1 MGAPNQREHPP
12 FVYFGDLK
20 ENSIF
25 AATISIM
32 NTMKKILLVLLVL
45 VTVLPA
51 SAVLKEEN
59 MQQTL
64 GVLCEELSET
74 HREQKER
81 AARFEQRN
89 KQFQRSIGR
98 DLELCNNI
106 ELMLYSQKEQNIFDL
121 TYACGQATSL
131 YKRVSRTRSF
141 KQFEQQQ
148 DEQIAQY
155 ENLVQALNNIPDNQ
169 LNTPKMRAT
178 RDSCIF
184 LAKVIEED
192 ILKARETM
200 KDNHEKRQLVA
211 NKAKKLNDYALKMYE
226 HIRQS
231 VFVNGGQNYFQIL
244 KRFSYNWRNS
254 KEDLADKY
262 IHSRKT
268 RSEWRG
274 PLIGFL
280 FIFMA
285 VYVLGA
291 LLLSWL
297 VIKLIPRRFLSNR
310 TYQKFLPK
318 RSCIIICGA
327 AAVFGIATFIISN
340 VTDQNFMILA
350 TRLLSEYSWL
360 IAVIMLSII
369 IRING
374 ETVKSGIKLYVPV
387 LLLGFVVFFFRIVFL
402 PSTVVNMIF
411 PILLLVFTIWQLI
424 VNRRHNANVP
434 RSDVFYSWISFIVMI
449 VSTVMAWMGYTL
461 MSVQVLIWW
470 IMQLTLIQTITVI
483 YDLMHT
489 YEDKYIPKGADV
501 RKTWI
506 YDAVYKMV
514 VPIAATISVALSIY
528 WAAKVFDLT
537 QWCER
542 IFRYKFVNQEGI
554 IVISLDRIL
563 VCVALA
569 FVFHYIIYLFIQ
581 GYQLWKQ
588 NRAESRAISKY
599 ERENDVDG
607 DVDIETVVQEDP
619 NAKAQVKAAS
629 KAVTLSMNIIKYIGW
644 GIYIYIALVTLHVS
658 RTGITFIL
666 TGLSTG
672 IGFAMKDTLENLF
685 YGLSLMNGRVKI
697 GDVIECDGVR
707 GKVSNI
713 NYQSTLVETIDGSVI
728 AFLNSQLFTK
738 NFKNMTR
745 NHGYEMA
752 KITVGVAYG
761 SKIDQV
767 REMIIDRISKLDCY
781 DREKGIQVL
790 FQNFGESSVDLLV
803 VVWVRVKSQVADISL
818 IKENIYSVLNENGI
832 EIPFPQTDLHIRTT
846 IPIKQ

>member
-1 MGAPNQREHPP
+1 MLFMVIYG
-12 FVYFGDLK
+12 

-25 AATISIM
+25 AATIFNMIAM
-32 NTMKKILLVLLVL
+32 IKKIFLALAMVLITLE
-45 VTVLPA
+45 A
-51 SAVLKEEN
+51 GAVLKEST

-74 HREQKER
+74 HQEHKDR
-81 AARFEQRN
+81 AKRFEKRN
-89 KQFQRSIGR
+89 NEFKKSIGR

-121 TYACGQATSL
+121 AYACGQATSL

-155 ENLVQALNNIPDNQ
+155 ENLIRALNNIPDYQ
-169 LNTPKMRAT
+169 LQNPAMRLN
-178 RDSCIF
+178 RDSCIY
-184 LAKVIEED
+184 LAKAIEGD
-192 ILKARETM
+192 IRKARETM
-200 KDNHEKRQLVA
+200 KENHERRQWVA
-211 NKAKKLNDYALKMYE
+211 EKAKKLNDYAMSMYE
-226 HIRQS
+226 RIRES
-231 VFVNGGQNYFQIL
+231 VFVNGGQNYFQML
-244 KRFSYNWRNS
+244 KRFNYNWKNS
-254 KEDLADKY
+254 KDDLAEKY
-262 IHSRKT
+262 THARKT

-274 PLIGFL
+274 PLVGFL
-280 FIFMA
+280 FIFLA
-285 VYVLGA
+285 IYVVGA
-291 LLLSWL
+291 LL
-297 VIKLIPRRFLSNR
+297 K
-310 TYQKFLPK
+310 K
-318 RSCIIICGA
+318 RSSIIICVA
-327 AAVFGIATFIISN
+327 AVVFGIATFIISS
-340 VTDQNFMILA
+340 VTDKNFLIMA
-350 TRLLSEYSWL
+350 TRLLSEYAWL
-360 IAVIMLSII
+360 IAAITLSII
-369 IRING
+369 IRLNG
-374 ETVKSGIKLYVPV
+374 DSVKSAIKLYVPV
-387 LLLGFVVFFFRIVFL
+387 LLVGFVVFFFRIVFL
-402 PSTVVNMIF
+402 PSTVVNLVF

-424 VNRRHNANVP
+424 INRRHNANVP
-434 RSDVFYSWISFIVMI
+434 RSDVFYSWISFIVMA
-449 VSTVMAWMGYTL
+449 VSCVMAWMGYTL

-489 YEDKYIPKGADV
+489 YENKYIPKNADV
-501 RKTWI
+501 RQTWF
-506 YDAVYKMV
+506 YDAVYKMII
-514 VPIAATISVALSIY
+514 PIAATLSVGLSIY
-528 WAAKVFDLT
+528 WAARVFDLT

-542 IFRYKFVNQEGI
+542 IFRYKFVNQDGL
-554 IVISLDRIL
+554 IVLSLDRIL
-563 VCVALA
+563 FCVAAA
-569 FVFHYIIYLFIQ
+569 FVFNYIIYLFIQ

-588 NRAESRAISKY
+588 SRAEARAISQY
-599 ERENDVDG
+599 EERNDIAENEE
-607 DVDIETVVQEDP
+607 VDINTIVQEDP
-619 NAKAQVKAAS
+619 NAKAQYKAAS

-644 GIYIYIALVTLHVS
+644 GIYIYIVLVTLHVS

-713 NYQSTLVETIDGSVI
+713 NYQSTLVETVDGSVI

-761 SKIDQV
+761 SKIDTV
-767 REMIIDRISKLDCY
+767 REKIIERISHLDCY
-781 DREKGIQVL
+781 DTSKGVQVL

-803 VVWVRVKSQVADISL
+803 IVWVRVAYQAADVAL
-818 IKENIYSVLNENGI
+818 VKENIYAALNENGI
-832 EIPFPQTDLHIRTT
+832 EIPFPQSDVHLT
-846 IPIKQ
+846 ITHPTE

>member
-1 MGAPNQREHPP
+1 MT
-12 FVYFGDLK
+12 K
-20 ENSIF
+20 
-25 AATISIM
+25 
-32 NTMKKILLVLLVL
+32 MKKILLVLLLVL
-45 VTVLPA
+45 ATVLPA
-51 SAVLKEEN
+51 GAVLKESN
-59 MQQTL
+59 MEQTL

-74 HREQKER
+74 HNEQKAR
-81 AARFEQRN
+81 AERFEQRN

-121 TYACGQATSL
+121 AYACGQATDL

-155 ENLVQALNNIPDNQ
+155 EHLVQALNNIQDHQ
-169 LNTPKMRAT
+169 LTSPEMRVT
-178 RDSCIF
+178 RDSCIY
-184 LAKVIEED
+184 LAKVIEND
-192 ILKARETM
+192 IRNTRSTM
-200 KDNHEKRQLVA
+200 KDNHEKRKWVA
-211 NKAKKLNDYALKMYE
+211 DKAKKLNDYALSMYE
-226 HIRQS
+226 RIRQS
-231 VFVNGGQNYFQIL
+231 VFVNGGQSYFQIMQ
-244 KRFSYNWRNS
+244 RFGYNWKNS
-254 KEDLADKY
+254 KDDLTEKY
-262 IHSRKT
+262 TPSRKT

-280 FIFMA
+280 FIFLV
-285 VYVLGA
+285 VYIVGA

-297 VIKLIPRRFLSNR
+297 IIKMIPRRFLSQS
-310 TYQKFLPK
+310 TYKKFLPK

-327 AAVFGIATFIISN
+327 AAVFGIVTFIISN
-340 VTDQNFMILA
+340 VTEQNFMIMA
-350 TRLLSEYSWL
+350 TRLLSEYAWL

-369 IRING
+369 IRIDGNA
-374 ETVKSGIKLYVPV
+374 VKSGIKLYVPV
-387 LLLGFVVFFFRIVFL
+387 LIVGFVVFFFRIVFL
-402 PSTVVNMIF
+402 PSTVVNLVF
-411 PILLLVFTIWQLI
+411 PPLLLVFTLWQLFI
-424 VNRRHNANVP
+424 NRRHNNAVP
-434 RSDVFYSWISFIVMI
+434 RSDVFYSWISLIVMA
-449 VSTVMAWMGYTL
+449 VSCVMAWMGYTL

-470 IMQLTLIQTITVI
+470 IMQLTLVQTITVI
-483 YDLMHT
+483 YDLLHS
-489 YEDKYIPKGADV
+489 YEKKHIPEDAPV
-501 RKTWI
+501 TRTWF

-514 VPIAATISVALSIY
+514 VPIAATLSVALSIY
-528 WAAKVFDLT
+528 WAARVFDLT
-537 QWCER
+537 QWCEH
-542 IFRYKFVNQEGI
+542 IFRFKFFNQPGL
-554 IVISLDRIL
+554 IVLSLDRIL
-563 VCVALA
+563 ACVAFA
-569 FVFHYIIYLFIQ
+569 FVFNYIIYLFIQ

-588 NRAESRAISKY
+588 SRAEAKAISMY
-599 ERENDVDG
+599 EQVNDVAD
-607 DVDIETVVQEDP
+607 DEEIDIETVIQDDP
-619 NAKAQVKAAS
+619 NAKAKVKAAS

-644 GIYIYIALVTLHVS
+644 GIYIYIVLVTLHVN

-767 REMIIDRISKLDCY
+767 REMIIARISQLDCY
-781 DREKGIQVL
+781 DPSKGVQVL

-803 VVWVRVKSQVADISL
+803 IVWVRVASQAADIAL
-818 IKENIYSVLNENGI
+818 VKENIYAALNDNGI
-832 EIPFPQTDLHIRTT
+832 EIPFPQADIHIRTAS
-846 IPIKQ
+846 IKQLSDNLN

>member
-1 MGAPNQREHPP
+1 M
-12 FVYFGDLK
+12 K
-20 ENSIF
+20 K
-25 AATISIM
+25 
-32 NTMKKILLVLLVL
+32 MKKILMLLLLLVMA
-45 VTVLPA
+45 LPA
-51 SAVLKEEN
+51 GAVLKESN

-74 HREQKER
+74 HKEQKAR
-81 AARFEQRN
+81 AERFEQRN

-106 ELMLYSQKEQNIFDL
+106 ELMLYSQKEQNVFDL
-121 TYACGQATSL
+121 AYACGQATEL

-155 ENLVQALNNIPDNQ
+155 EHLVQALNNISDNQ
-169 LNTPKMRAT
+169 FKTPQMRVT
-178 RDSCIF
+178 RDSCIY
-184 LAKVIEED
+184 LAKFIEND
-192 ILKARETM
+192 IRRARETM
-200 KDNHEKRQLVA
+200 KDNHEKRQWVA
-211 NKAKKLNDYALKMYE
+211 QKAKRLNDYALSMYE
-226 HIRQS
+226 RIRQS
-231 VFVNGGQNYFQIL
+231 VFVNGGQSYFKIL
-244 KRFSYNWRNS
+244 DRLDYNWKNS
-254 KEDLADKY
+254 KDDIAEKY
-262 IHSRKT
+262 SRSRKV

-285 VYVLGA
+285 VYILGA
-291 LLLSWL
+291 LGLSWL
-297 VIKLIPRRFLSNR
+297 IIKLIPRNFLSSA
-310 TYQKFLPK
+310 TYRKFLPK

-327 AAVFGIATFIISN
+327 AAVFGIATVIVSC
-340 VTDQNFMILA
+340 VTDNNFMIMA
-350 TRLLSEYSWL
+350 TRLLSEYAWL
-360 IAVIMLSII
+360 IAVITLSII
-369 IRING
+369 IRVSG
-374 ETVKSGIKLYVPV
+374 DTVKSGIMLYVPV

-402 PSTVVNMIF
+402 PSTVVNLVF
-411 PILLLVFTIWQLI
+411 PILLLIFTVWQLVI
-424 VNRRHNANVP
+424 NRRHNRAVP
-434 RSDVFYSWISFIVMI
+434 RSDVFYSWISLIVMA

-483 YDLMHT
+483 YDLLHS
-489 YEDKYIPKGADV
+489 YERKHIPDDADV
-501 RKTWI
+501 RTTWF
-506 YDAVYKMV
+506 YDAVYKMI
-514 VPIAATISVALSIY
+514 VPIAATLSVGLSIY
-528 WAAKVFDLT
+528 WAARVFDLT
-537 QWCER
+537 QWCQY
-542 IFRYKFVNQEGI
+542 IFRYKFVNQPGF
-554 IVISLDRIL
+554 VVLSLDRIL
-563 VCVALA
+563 ACVAFG
-569 FVFHYIIYLFIQ
+569 FVFNYIIYLFIQ

-588 NRAESRAISKY
+588 NRAEARAISLY
-599 ERENDVDG
+599 ERENDVDA
-607 DVDIETVVQEDP
+607 DAEIDIQTVIEEDP
-619 NAKAQVKAAS
+619 NAKAKVKAAS

-644 GIYIYIALVTLHVS
+644 GIYIYIVLVTLHVS

-713 NYQSTLVETIDGSVI
+713 NYQSTLVETTDGSVI

-752 KITVGVAYG
+752 KVTVGVAYG

-767 REMIIDRISKLDCY
+767 REMIIERISRLDCY
-781 DREKGIQVL
+781 DPKKGVQVL

-803 VVWVRVKSQVADISL
+803 IVWVRVASQVADIAV

-832 EIPFPQTDLHIRTT
+832 EIPFPQADVHIRTA
-846 IPIKQ
+846 PVV

>member
-1 MGAPNQREHPP
+1 MLFMVIYG
-12 FVYFGDLK
+12 

-25 AATISIM
+25 AATIFNMIAM
-32 NTMKKILLVLLVL
+32 IKKIFLALAMVLITLE
-45 VTVLPA
+45 A
-51 SAVLKEEN
+51 GAVLKEST

-74 HREQKER
+74 HQEHKDR
-81 AARFEQRN
+81 AKRFEKRN
-89 KQFQRSIGR
+89 NEFKKSIGR

-121 TYACGQATSL
+121 AYACGQATSL

-155 ENLVQALNNIPDNQ
+155 ENLIRALNNIPDYQ
-169 LNTPKMRAT
+169 LQNPAMRLN
-178 RDSCIF
+178 RDSCIY
-184 LAKVIEED
+184 LAKAIEGD
-192 ILKARETM
+192 IRKARETM
-200 KDNHEKRQLVA
+200 KENHERRQWVA
-211 NKAKKLNDYALKMYE
+211 EKAKKLNDYAMSMYE
-226 HIRQS
+226 RIRES
-231 VFVNGGQNYFQIL
+231 VFVNGGQNYFQML
-244 KRFSYNWRNS
+244 KRFNYNWKNS
-254 KEDLADKY
+254 KDDLAEKY
-262 IHSRKT
+262 THARKT

-274 PLIGFL
+274 PLVGFL
-280 FIFMA
+280 FIFLA
-285 VYVLGA
+285 IYVVGA
-291 LLLSWL
+291 LLLSWFIL
-297 VIKLIPRRFLSNR
+297 
-310 TYQKFLPK
+310 KFLVPK
-318 RSCIIICGA
+318 RWLSRGSYKTFLKKRSSIIICVA
-327 AAVFGIATFIISN
+327 AVVFGIATFIISS
-340 VTDQNFMILA
+340 VTDKNFLIMA
-350 TRLLSEYSWL
+350 TRLLSEYAWL
-360 IAVIMLSII
+360 IAAITLSII
-369 IRING
+369 IRLNG
-374 ETVKSGIKLYVPV
+374 DSVKSAIKLYVPV
-387 LLLGFVVFFFRIVFL
+387 LLVGFVVFFFRIVFL
-402 PSTVVNMIF
+402 PSTVVNLVF

-424 VNRRHNANVP
+424 INRRHNANVP
-434 RSDVFYSWISFIVMI
+434 RSDVFYSWISFIVMA
-449 VSTVMAWMGYTL
+449 VSCVMAWMGYTL

-489 YEDKYIPKGADV
+489 YENKYIPKNADV
-501 RKTWI
+501 RQTWF
-506 YDAVYKMV
+506 YDAVYKMI
-514 VPIAATISVALSIY
+514 VPIAATLSVGLSIY
-528 WAAKVFDLT
+528 WAARVFDLT
-537 QWCER
+537 QWCEH
-542 IFRYKFVNQEGI
+542 IFRYKFVDQPGL
-554 IVISLDRIL
+554 IVLSLDRIL
-563 VCVALA
+563 ACVAFA
-569 FVFHYIIYLFIQ
+569 FVFNYVIYLFIQ
-581 GYQLWKQ
+581 GYQLFKQ
-588 NRAESRAISKY
+588 NRAEAKAISMY
-599 ERENDVDG
+599 ELNNDIDSDENI
-607 DVDIETVVQEDP
+607 DIETVIQDDP
-619 NAKAQVKAAS
+619 NAKAKVKAES

-644 GIYIYIALVTLHVS
+644 GIYVYIVLVTLHVN

-767 REMIIDRISKLDCY
+767 REMIIDRISHLDCY
-781 DREKGIQVL
+781 DPKKGVQVL

-803 VVWVRVKSQVADISL
+803 IVWVRVASQAADIAR
-818 IKENIYSVLNENGI
+818 IKENIYDVLNNNGI
-832 EIPFPQTDLHIRTT
+832 EIPFPQADVHIRTT
-846 IPIKQ
+846 IAQQ

>member
-1 MGAPNQREHPP
+1 M
-12 FVYFGDLK
+12 LLL
-20 ENSIF
+20 
-25 AATISIM
+25 AAM
-32 NTMKKILLVLLVL
+32 LQ
-45 VTVLPA
+45 A
-51 SAVLKEEN
+51 GAVLKESTMN
-59 MQQTL
+59 QTL

-74 HREQKER
+74 HKEQKER
-81 AARFEQRN
+81 AERFEQRN
-89 KQFQRSIGR
+89 KQFKRSIGR

-121 TYACGQATSL
+121 AYACGQATTL
-131 YKRVSRTRSF
+131 YERVTRTRSF

-155 ENLVQALNNIPDNQ
+155 EHLIQALDNIPDYQ
-169 LNTPKMRAT
+169 LRTDAMRAT
-178 RDSCIF
+178 RDSCIY
-184 LAKVIEED
+184 LAKVIEND
-192 ILKARETM
+192 IRHTRETM
-200 KDNHEKRQLVA
+200 KENHERRQWVA
-211 NKAKKLNDYALKMYE
+211 DKAKKLNDHALGMYE
-226 HIRQS
+226 RIRQS

-244 KRFSYNWRNS
+244 KRFGYNWRNI
-254 KEDLADKY
+254 KEDINEKY
-262 IHSRKT
+262 SRSHKT

-285 VYVLGA
+285 VYVMGA

-297 VIKLIPRRFLSNR
+297 IIKMIPKQFISRGS
-310 TYQKFLPK
+310 YKKFLLK

-327 AAVFGIATFIISN
+327 AAVFAIATFIISN
-340 VTDQNFMILA
+340 VTDQNFMVMA
-350 TRLLSEYSWL
+350 TRLLSEYAWL

-369 IRING
+369 IRIDG
-374 ETVKSGIKLYVPV
+374 EAVKSGIKLYVPV
-387 LLLGFVVFFFRIVFL
+387 LLVGFVVFFFRIVFL
-402 PSTVVNMIF
+402 PSTVVNVVF
-411 PILLLVFTIWQLI
+411 PPLLLIFTIWQFI
-424 VNRRHNANVP
+424 INRRHSSMVP
-434 RSDVFYSWISFIVMI
+434 RSDVFYSWISLIVMA
-449 VSTVMAWMGYTL
+449 VSCVMSWLGFTL

-483 YDLMHT
+483 YDLLHN
-489 YEDKYIPKGADV
+489 YEKKHISDDADV
-501 RKTWI
+501 RRTWF
-506 YDAVYKMV
+506 YDAVYKMI
-514 VPIAATISVALSIY
+514 VPIAATLSVAVSIY
-528 WAAKVFDLT
+528 WAARVFDLT

-542 IFRYKFVNQEGI
+542 IFRYKFVNQPGL
-554 IVISLDRIL
+554 IVLSLDRIL
-563 VCVALA
+563 ACVAFA
-569 FVFHYIIYLFIQ
+569 FVFNYIIYLFIQ

-588 NRAESRAISKY
+588 NRAEAKAISMY
-599 ERENDVDG
+599 ERENEVDS
-607 DVDIETVVQEDP
+607 DESIDIETVIQDDP
-619 NAKAQVKAAS
+619 NAKAKVKAES

-644 GIYIYIALVTLHVS
+644 GIYIYIVLVTLHVN

-761 SKIDQV
+761 SKIDHV
-767 REMIIDRISKLDCY
+767 REMIIDRISHLDCY
-781 DREKGIQVL
+781 DPKKGVQVL

-803 VVWVRVKSQVADISL
+803 VVWVRVNSQVADISR

-832 EIPFPQTDLHIRTT
+832 EIPFPQADLHIRTT
-846 IPIKQ
+846 TA

>member
-1 MGAPNQREHPP
+1 M
-12 FVYFGDLK
+12 
-20 ENSIF
+20 
-25 AATISIM
+25 
-32 NTMKKILLVLLVL
+32 MKRQLLLVLLVL
-45 VTVLPA
+45 ATMLPA

-59 MQQTL
+59 MAQTL
-64 GVLCEELSET
+64 SVLCEELSET
-74 HREQKER
+74 HQEQKER
-81 AARFEQRN
+81 AKRFEQRN

-106 ELMLYSQKEQNIFDL
+106 ELMLYSQKEANVFDL
-121 TYACGQATSL
+121 AYACGQATSL
-131 YKRVSRTRSF
+131 YNRVSRTRSF

-155 ENLVQALNNIPDNQ
+155 ESLVQALNNIPDYQ
-169 LNTPKMRAT
+169 LKTPAMRAT

-184 LAKVIEED
+184 LAKFIESD
-192 ILKARETM
+192 IRKTRETM
-200 KDNHEKRQLVA
+200 KGNHEQRQWVA
-211 NKAKKLNDYALKMYE
+211 KKAKKLNDYAMEMYE
-226 HIRQS
+226 RIREN

-244 KRFSYNWRNS
+244 KRFNYNWKNS
-254 KEDLADKY
+254 RDDISEKY
-262 IHSRKT
+262 TPTRKT

-274 PLIGFL
+274 EYIGFL

-285 VYVLGA
+285 VYVIGA
-291 LLLSWL
+291 LVLSWL
-297 VIKLIPRRFLSNR
+297 ILRFLVPKR
-310 TYQKFLPK
+310 FLTRASYKTFLEK
-318 RSCIIICGA
+318 RSCIVICVA
-327 AAVFGIATFIISN
+327 AAVFGIATFIISS
-340 VTDQNFMILA
+340 VVDQNFMSMA
-350 TRLLSEYSWL
+350 TTLLSEYAWL
-360 IAVIMLSII
+360 IAVITLSII
-369 IRING
+369 IRMDSSA
-374 ETVKSGIKLYVPV
+374 VKSGIKLYVPV
-387 LLLGFVVFFFRIVFL
+387 LLVGFVVFFFRIVFL
-402 PSTVVNMIF
+402 PSTMVNLVF
-411 PILLLVFTIWQLI
+411 PPLLLVFTVWQLI
-424 VNRRHNANVP
+424 VNRRHNADVP
-434 RSDVFYSWISFIVMI
+434 RSDMFYSWISFTVMA

-470 IMQLTLIQTITVI
+470 IMQLTLIQTITVV
-483 YDLMHT
+483 YDLLHN
-489 YEDKYIPKGADV
+489 YERRRIPEDADV
-501 RKTWI
+501 RRTWF

-514 VPIAATISVALSIY
+514 VPIAATLSVALSIY
-528 WAAKVFDLT
+528 WAAQVFDLT

-542 IFRYKFVNQEGI
+542 IFRYKFVDQPGL
-554 IVISLDRIL
+554 IVLSLDRL
-563 VCVALA
+563 LFCVAAA

-581 GYQLWKQ
+581 GYQLWKVYKTG
-588 NRAESRAISKY
+588 S
-599 ERENDVDG
+599 EN
-607 DVDIETVVQEDP
+607 
-619 NAKAQVKAAS
+619 

-644 GIYIYIALVTLHVS
+644 GIYVYIVLVTLHVN

-707 GKVSNI
+707 GKVKNI

-761 SKIDQV
+761 SKIDAV
-767 REMIIDRISKLDCY
+767 REMIIERISKLDCY
-781 DREKGIQVL
+781 DPGKGVQVL

-803 VVWVRVKSQVADISL
+803 VVWVRVSSQVADVAL

-832 EIPFPQTDLHIRTT
+832 EIPFPQADLHIRTA
-846 IPIKQ
+846 PAPQE

>member
-1 MGAPNQREHPP
+1 MLA
-12 FVYFGDLK
+12 V
-20 ENSIF
+20 
-25 AATISIM
+25 
-32 NTMKKILLVLLVL
+32 VLQ
-45 VTVLPA
+45 A
-51 SAVLKEEN
+51 GAVLKESN
-59 MQQTL
+59 MEQTL

-74 HREQKER
+74 HQEHKER
-81 AARFEQRN
+81 AQRFEQRN

-106 ELMLYSQKEQNIFDL
+106 ELMLYSQKEQNVFDL
-121 TYACGQATSL
+121 AYACGQATSL
-131 YKRVSRTRSF
+131 YNRVSRTRSF

-155 ENLVQALNNIPDNQ
+155 EHLVTTLNNIPDYQ
-169 LNTPKMRAT
+169 LKTPQMRAT
-178 RDSCIF
+178 RDSCVY
-184 LAKVIEED
+184 LAQTIEND
-192 ILKARETM
+192 IRHTREMM

-211 NKAKKLNDYALKMYE
+211 DKAKKLNDHALSMYE
-226 HIRQS
+226 RIRQN
-231 VFVNGGQNYFQIL
+231 VFVNGGQNYYQIL
-244 KRFSYNWRNS
+244 KRFSYNWKSS
-254 KEDLADKY
+254 KDDLAEKY
-262 IHSRKT
+262 SRSRKAK
-268 RSEWRG
+268 SEWRG

-285 VYVLGA
+285 VYILGA
-291 LLLSWL
+291 LFLSWL
-297 VIKLIPRRFLSNR
+297 IIKLIPRRFLSNS

-327 AAVFGIATFIISN
+327 AAVFGIATFIISKI
-340 VTDQNFMILA
+340 TDQNFMVMA
-350 TRLLSEYSWL
+350 TRLLSEYAWL
-360 IAVIMLSII
+360 IVVIMLSII

-374 ETVKSGIKLYVPV
+374 DTVKSGIKLYVPV

-411 PILLLVFTIWQLI
+411 PVLLLVFTIWQLI
-424 VNRRHNANVP
+424 VNRRHNAAVP
-434 RSDVFYSWISFIVMI
+434 RSDVFYSWISFIVMA

-483 YDLMHT
+483 YDLLHS
-489 YEDKYIPKGADV
+489 YENKYIPKDADV
-501 RKTWI
+501 RRTWF

-537 QWCER
+537 QWCEY
-542 IFRYKFVNQEGI
+542 IFRYKFVNQPGI
-554 IVISLDRIL
+554 IVLSLDRIL
-563 VCVALA
+563 ACVAFA
-569 FVFHYIIYLFIQ
+569 FIFNYIIYLFIQ

-588 NRAESRAISKY
+588 NRAESLAISQY
-599 ERENDVDG
+599 EQENDVAVDEEI
-607 DVDIETVVQEDP
+607 DIETVIQDDP
-619 NAKAQVKAAS
+619 NAKDQVKAAA

-644 GIYIYIALVTLHVS
+644 GIYVYIVLVTLHVN

-707 GKVSNI
+707 GKVKNI
-713 NYQSTLVETIDGSVI
+713 NYQSTLVETNDGSVI

-761 SKIDQV
+761 SEIEKV
-767 REMIIDRISKLDCY
+767 RKMIIERISKLNCY
-781 DREKGIQVL
+781 DPNKGVQVL

-803 VVWVRVKSQVADISL
+803 VVWVRVFSQVADIAL
-818 IKENIYSVLNENGI
+818 VKENIYAVLNENGI
-832 EIPFPQTDLHIRTT
+832 EIPFPQTDLHIRTSVVPT
-846 IPIKQ
+846 P

>member
-1 MGAPNQREHPP
+1 M
-12 FVYFGDLK
+12 
-20 ENSIF
+20 
-25 AATISIM
+25 
-32 NTMKKILLVLLVL
+32 
-45 VTVLPA
+45 LPA

-59 MQQTL
+59 MAQTL
-64 GVLCEELSET
+64 SVLCEELSET
-74 HREQKER
+74 HQEQKER
-81 AARFEQRN
+81 AKRFEQRN

-106 ELMLYSQKEQNIFDL
+106 ELMLYSQKEANVFDL
-121 TYACGQATSL
+121 AYACGQATSL
-131 YKRVSRTRSF
+131 YNRVSRTRSF

-155 ENLVQALNNIPDNQ
+155 ESLVQALNNIPDYQ
-169 LNTPKMRAT
+169 LKTPAMRAT

-184 LAKVIEED
+184 LAKFIESD
-192 ILKARETM
+192 IRKTRETM
-200 KDNHEKRQLVA
+200 KGNHEQRQWVA
-211 NKAKKLNDYALKMYE
+211 KKAKKLNDYAMEMYE
-226 HIRQS
+226 RIREN

-244 KRFSYNWRNS
+244 KRFNYNWKNS
-254 KEDLADKY
+254 RDDISEKY
-262 IHSRKT
+262 TPTRKT

-274 PLIGFL
+274 EYIGFL

-285 VYVLGA
+285 VYVIGA
-291 LLLSWL
+291 LVLSWL
-297 VIKLIPRRFLSNR
+297 ILRFLVPKR
-310 TYQKFLPK
+310 FLTRASYKTFLEK
-318 RSCIIICGA
+318 RSCIVICVA
-327 AAVFGIATFIISN
+327 AAVFGIATFIISS
-340 VTDQNFMILA
+340 VVDQNFMSMA
-350 TRLLSEYSWL
+350 TTLLSEYAWL
-360 IAVIMLSII
+360 IAVITLSII
-369 IRING
+369 IRLDSSA
-374 ETVKSGIKLYVPV
+374 VKSGIKLYVPV
-387 LLLGFVVFFFRIVFL
+387 LLVGFVVFFFRIVFL
-402 PSTVVNMIF
+402 PSTMVNLVF
-411 PILLLVFTIWQLI
+411 PPLLLVFTVWQLI
-424 VNRRHNANVP
+424 VNRRHNADVP
-434 RSDVFYSWISFIVMI
+434 RSDMFYSWISFTVMA

-470 IMQLTLIQTITVI
+470 IMQLTLIQTITVV
-483 YDLMHT
+483 YDLLHN
-489 YEDKYIPKGADV
+489 YERRRIPEDADV
-501 RKTWI
+501 RRTWF

-514 VPIAATISVALSIY
+514 VPIAATLSVALSIY
-528 WAAKVFDLT
+528 WAAQVFDLT

-542 IFRYKFVNQEGI
+542 IFRYKFVDQPGL
-554 IVISLDRIL
+554 IVLSLDRL
-563 VCVALA
+563 LFCVAAA

-581 GYQLWKQ
+581 GYQLWKVYKTG
-588 NRAESRAISKY
+588 S
-599 ERENDVDG
+599 EN
-607 DVDIETVVQEDP
+607 
-619 NAKAQVKAAS
+619 

-644 GIYIYIALVTLHVS
+644 GIYVYIVLVTLHVN

-707 GKVSNI
+707 GKVKNI

-761 SKIDQV
+761 SKIDAV
-767 REMIIDRISKLDCY
+767 REMIIERISKLDCY
-781 DREKGIQVL
+781 DPGKGVQVL

-803 VVWVRVKSQVADISL
+803 VVWVRVSSQVADVAL

-832 EIPFPQTDLHIRTT
+832 EIPFPQADLHIRTA
-846 IPIKQ
+846 PAPQE